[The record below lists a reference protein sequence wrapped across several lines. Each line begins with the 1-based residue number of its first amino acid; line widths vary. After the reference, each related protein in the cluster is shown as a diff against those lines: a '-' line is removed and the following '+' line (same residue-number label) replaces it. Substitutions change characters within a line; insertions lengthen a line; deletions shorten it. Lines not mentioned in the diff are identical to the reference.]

1 MITIEPRQKEIEK
14 PYMILTEKEF
24 VIAAW
29 LLNSRS
35 AAFIL
40 YCYFA
45 FNADGYSFALSP
57 TNIEVELGIS
67 GKQYDLAKA
76 ILKKKGYLVPQLNGH
91 DEYKFVRVPEQ
102 YRDINLQDIEFPTD
116 RKKKSHEDAAQSEH
130 MEENYASDVLLGS
143 NAELLCASIEIP
155 ISNVDCSHSERGYTL
170 PPEGNCLSTT
180 ESTHQTLP
188 IGGRNNITKT
198 SNITYTTDSPEDK
211 KDIISEWEEK
221 IRIEFEH
228 EDQHEDEILTAEW
241 QANRGHYSQDKHIK
255 FLEKAYNKLKRK
267 EEMRIMEQE
276 AEYRRACEATMPNNF
291 RSRVIIWNTL
301 DRLIAE
307 GRISSRYGV
316 WIQGW
321 DEEHQE
327 VIITEQSLELPLE
340 KIKTQKHIIE
350 DIPDWYWK
358 RPQNA

>member
-221 IRIEFEH
+221 IRI
-228 EDQHEDEILTAEW
+228 
-241 QANRGHYSQDKHIK
+241 
-255 FLEKAYNKLKRK
+255 
-267 EEMRIMEQE
+267 
-276 AEYRRACEATMPNNF
+276 
-291 RSRVIIWNTL
+291 
-301 DRLIAE
+301 
-307 GRISSRYGV
+307 
-316 WIQGW
+316 
-321 DEEHQE
+321 
-327 VIITEQSLELPLE
+327 
-340 KIKTQKHIIE
+340 
-350 DIPDWYWK
+350 PDWYWK